1 MIWQRDRRLGHAC
14 ISKNSR
20 SSVFCLNQSAFQYTE
35 YRHTQKKGWISILGT
50 SDQRPDA
57 LCSKEKADFYRKK
70 MLTTEDDDPSR
81 RTNNKAVSKYVIMRY
96 IYFFFFLPHA
106 MHTWLDSLF
115 TYVRDDMFP
124 TTPFTST
131 SDYDDW
137 GLPGRRAGPGSL

>member
-1 MIWQRDRRLGHAC
+1 MKKRKGKKEKENHRYDLAAWPKAWSCMHIHGRKTPVL
-14 ISKNSR
+14 R
-20 SSVFCLNQSAFQYTE
+20 SFASTRALSSIRSTDT
-35 YRHTQKKGWISILGT
+35 HKKKGWISILGT

-70 MLTTEDDDPSR
+70 MLATEDDDPSR

-115 TYVRDDMFP
+115 T
-124 TTPFTST
+124 
-131 SDYDDW
+131 
-137 GLPGRRAGPGSL
+137 

>member
-1 MIWQRDRRLGHAC
+1 VYPAHAIAGKKAKEKKKKTIDMIWQRDRRLGHAC

-20 SSVFCLNQSAFQYTE
+20 SSVFCLNQISAFQYTE

-70 MLTTEDDDPSR
+70 MLATEDDDPSR

-115 TYVRDDMFP
+115 T
-124 TTPFTST
+124 
-131 SDYDDW
+131 
-137 GLPGRRAGPGSL
+137 

>member
-1 MIWQRDRRLGHAC
+1 VTEGLVMHAYR
-14 ISKNSR
+14 KTPVLR
-20 SSVFCLNQSAFQYTE
+20 SFASTKALSSIRSTDT
-35 YRHTQKKGWISILGT
+35 HTHKKGWISILGT

-70 MLTTEDDDPSR
+70 MLATEDDDPSR

-115 TYVRDDMFP
+115 T
-124 TTPFTST
+124 
-131 SDYDDW
+131 
-137 GLPGRRAGPGSL
+137 